1 MTCAGLRP
9 AAGCRRVPSAGEG
22 ASPWRHSRDPARASR
37 TRGPS
42 RCCPWRSLRKDPPS
56 DRAASLARL
65 APRVGANRS
74 GLPYRFTSPQWSPSD
89 ALGVVS
95 RFPDTARGVGPEGP
109 EPGEGA
115 RPREGAG
122 LPVPVPRANSAERR
136 DPRERLVDLG
146 AARLPGE
153 CDAEPEQ
160 RVRIIHRLQIHL
172 HPA

>member
-1 MTCAGLRP
+1 MTRWAWSHG
-9 AAGCRRVPSAGEG
+9 
-22 ASPWRHSRDPARASR
+22 SR
-37 TRGPS
+37 TRLEG
-42 RCCPWRSLRKDPPS
+42 
-56 DRAASLARL
+56 LA
-65 APRVGANRS
+65 
-74 GLPYRFTSPQWSPSD
+74 
-89 ALGVVS
+89 
-95 RFPDTARGVGPEGP
+95 EGP
-109 EPGEGA
+109 ERGEGA
-115 RPREGAG
+115 RPRERAG